1 MKQLKLRARLSA
13 YSKIESLQEL
23 NETLP
28 DPDTLTQGSG
38 IVVSPDGDFVEM
50 KAVTNS
56 EIDTLFGDGHIPDV
70 PEEEDGAPEAVT
82 FAEID
87 SLFK

>member
-1 MKQLKLRARLSA
+1 MKEIKLRARLSA

-28 DPDTLTQGSG
+28 DPDTLTPGSSV
-38 IVVSPDGDFVEM
+38 VVSPEGDYVPM
-50 KAVTNS
+50 TAVTNE
-56 EIDTLFGDGHIPDV
+56 EIDSLFNGNN
-70 PEEEDGAPEAVT
+70 EDDDATEDELPEAVT
-82 FAEID
+82 FEEID

>member
-1 MKQLKLRARLSA
+1 MKEIKLRARLSA

-28 DPDTLTQGSG
+28 DPDSLPAGSG
-38 IVVSPDGDFVEM
+38 IVVSPEGDYVPM
-50 KAVTNS
+50 TAVTTD
-56 EIDTLFGDGHIPDV
+56 EIDALFNANNEED
-70 PEEEDGAPEAVT
+70 PEEEELPEAVT

-87 SLFK
+87 SLFN

>member
-1 MKQLKLRARLSA
+1 MKEIKLRARLSA

-28 DPDTLTQGSG
+28 DPDTLTPGSG
-38 IVVSPDGDFVEM
+38 IVVSPEGDYVPM
-50 KAVTNS
+50 TAVTNE
-56 EIDTLFGDGHIPDV
+56 EIDSLFSGDITGDDGI
-70 PEEEDGAPEAVT
+70 EEELPEAVT
-82 FAEID
+82 FEEID

>member
-1 MKQLKLRARLSA
+1 MKEIKLRARLSA

-28 DPDTLTQGSG
+28 DPDTLIPGSG
-38 IVVSPDGDFVEM
+38 IVVSPEGDYVPM
-50 KAVTNS
+50 TAVTNE
-56 EIDTLFGDGHIPDV
+56 EIDSLFNGNNEEDS
-70 PEEEDGAPEAVT
+70 EEEELPEAVT

>member
-1 MKQLKLRARLSA
+1 MKEIKLRARLSA

-28 DPDTLTQGSG
+28 DPDTLTPGSG
-38 IVVSPDGDFVEM
+38 IVVSPEGDYVPM
-50 KAVTNS
+50 TAVTNE
-56 EIDTLFGDGHIPDV
+56 EIDSLFNGNNEED
-70 PEEEDGAPEAVT
+70 PEEELPEAVT